1 MWNHHLVVWFPES
14 LEEHGEGRPWKSIQG
29 SSSRIVKLAVGT
41 LGQGLLGRCYFVS
54 LFLLLQHTP
63 LSSTPSLFLQ
73 HLNKNKPWICPV
85 RCFLSLL
92 FAYGG
97 GSSGRTTEFPNLPLR
112 TCSLSSEVERSVI
125 FSIAPSREGR
135 VCQGPATELWN
146 PLPFMAAA
154 FLLLILFTRTGSRQ
168 GFWGFW
174 PFYLKSFFS

>member
-1 MWNHHLVVWFPES
+1 MRCSASQSLESVHFTPSISTRKLGRQAETKKKICFVAMWNHHLVVWFPES

-112 TCSLSSEVERSVI
+112 TCSLSSEVESIQYRS
-125 FSIAPSREGR
+125 FQRR
-135 VCQGPATELWN
+135 
-146 PLPFMAAA
+146 
-154 FLLLILFTRTGSRQ
+154 
-168 GFWGFW
+168 
-174 PFYLKSFFS
+174 